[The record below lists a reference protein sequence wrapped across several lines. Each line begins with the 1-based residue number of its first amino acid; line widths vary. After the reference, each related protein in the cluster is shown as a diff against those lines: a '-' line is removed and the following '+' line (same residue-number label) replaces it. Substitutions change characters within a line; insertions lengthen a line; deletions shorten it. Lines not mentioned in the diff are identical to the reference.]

1 MNVYFIDSESLNA
14 EHFSI
19 FVDILKIGEIYSL
32 SPSSVKAN
40 LLIDSCGLD
49 SILNVARNISYKYAV
64 YRFLDKIKQSVFH
77 YEDCVDTFVVDT
89 FINSKYNNP
98 IWNIHNCEEKN
109 VLVLDSE
116 RKNYFN
122 INDFPNYALNILRK
136 YGKDD
141 RYRQRI
147 CFYRFDEFL
156 RKNGNVF
163 LNRRW
168 CNAVS
173 TDKKTGRRYDAVLAY
188 MHHKFKELSAEIKG
202 GMTSMQFF
210 LSKEKCED
218 YDKMIEAEEERRQEE
233 YENMRAQEWE
243 EDFRREMESE
253 MNSML
258 EQGGDWMLD

>member
-40 LLIDSCGLD
+40 LLVDSCGLD
-49 SILNVARNISYKYAV
+49 TILNVARNIPYKYAV
-64 YRFLDKIKQSVFH
+64 YRFVDKIKQSFFY
-77 YEDCVDTFVVDT
+77 YEYCVDTFVDDT

-109 VLVLDSE
+109 VLVLDSDS
-116 RKNYFN
+116 KNYSN
-122 INDFPNYALNILRK
+122 IDDFPNYALNILRK

-141 RYRQRI
+141 RYSQRI

-156 RKNGNVF
+156 RKNGIVL

-168 CNAVS
+168 RNAVS
-173 TDKKTGRRYDAVLAY
+173 TDKKTGRRYDMVLAY
-188 MHHKFKELSAEIKG
+188 MHHKFKEFSDEIKG
-202 GMTSMQFF
+202 GTTFMQFF

-218 YDKMIEAEEERRQEE
+218 YDRIVEEERQK
-233 YENMRAQEWE
+233 AQEAAAYQDEQAWN
-243 EDFRREMESE
+243 EMERESE
-253 MNSML
+253 MRDML